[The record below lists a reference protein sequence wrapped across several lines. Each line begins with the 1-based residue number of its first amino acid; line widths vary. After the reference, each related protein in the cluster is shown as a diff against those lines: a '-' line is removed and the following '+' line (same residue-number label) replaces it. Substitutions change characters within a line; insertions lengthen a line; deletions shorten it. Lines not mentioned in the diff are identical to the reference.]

1 MSISWLFTNLLA
13 AVLLPPLNGLLL
25 ILAGVFLWR
34 RFSRLARGMVVV
46 GTLLL
51 WVLAMPV
58 VGNALLRTLEGEP
71 LAAADLKQAQAIVVL
86 GGGRYRDAPEYGAD
100 TVGEPTLLRLRYAA
114 KLQRESGLPILL
126 SGGKPEGGQ
135 LSEAETMRHALMQDF
150 GVPVRW
156 IEDAS
161 DNTHENA
168 AHSARML
175 KADGVQRILLVTH
188 AWHMPRAA
196 SSFSGTGL
204 TVIPAGIDFHRQ
216 AVTPL
221 DFLPRDYGRSR
232 HAFHEWIGLVWYRIR
247 Q

>member
-13 AVLLPPLNGLLL
+13 AVLLPPLNGLLV
-25 ILAGVFLWR
+25 ICAGVLIWR
-34 RFSRLARGMVVV
+34 RFPRLARGCVVAGV
-46 GTLLL
+46 ALL
-51 WVLAMPV
+51 WLLALPV
-58 VGNALLRTLEGEP
+58 VGNALLRTLEGAPVTATE
-71 LAAADLKQAQAIVVL
+71 LKQAQAIVVL
-86 GGGRYRDAPEYGAD
+86 GGGRYRDAAEYGGD
-100 TVGEPTLLRLRYAA
+100 TVGEATLLRLRYAA
-114 KLQRESGLPILL
+114 KLQRETGLPILV

-196 SSFSGTGL
+196 SSFSWTGL
-204 TVIPAGIDFHRQ
+204 TVIPAPTDFHRQ
-216 AVTPL
+216 AITTL
-221 DFLPRDYGRSR
+221 DWLPRDYGRSR
-232 HAFHEWIGLVWYRIR
+232 HAIHEWIGLAWYRIR